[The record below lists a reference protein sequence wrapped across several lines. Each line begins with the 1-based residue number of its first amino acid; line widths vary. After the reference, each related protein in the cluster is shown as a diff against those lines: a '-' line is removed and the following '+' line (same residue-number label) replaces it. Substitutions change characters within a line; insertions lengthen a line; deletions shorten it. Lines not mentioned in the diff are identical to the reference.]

1 MLGNLTV
8 KEEHMLM
15 LKSSLSVS
23 LDESCLFQIKSVL
36 VAKIIHI
43 NLSEVVCRGVFML

>member
-8 KEEHMLM
+8 KEEHMLI

-23 LDESCLFQIKSVL
+23 LGESCLFQIKSVL

-43 NLSEVVCRGVFML
+43 KLSEVVCHGVFML